1 MRASAWGPGAWV
13 LASAWL
19 CVAPTVIETPVAS
32 RASAAPAAS
41 AVPDADFLEF
51 LGEWHTEQGTWQNPL
66 ELERATDARTPSP
79 RQGRTDGHTDRRA
92 APNAAGPRDPSSKT
106 DRPADSSR
114 LGDGGR
120 TGASRE

>member
-1 MRASAWGPGAWV
+1 MQASAWRPGAWV
-13 LASAWL
+13 LASVWL
-19 CVAPTVIETPVAS
+19 CVAPTVIAS
-32 RASAAPAAS
+32 PAASAAPAAS

-51 LGEWHTEQGTWQNPL
+51 LGEWQTEQGTWQNPL
-66 ELERATDARTPSP
+66 ELERATDARTPLP

-92 APNAAGPRDPSSKT
+92 APDAAGPRDPSSKT

>member
-1 MRASAWGPGAWV
+1 MRASAWRPVYWMV
-13 LASAWL
+13 ASVWL
-19 CVAPTVIETPVAS
+19 GSAQTVIEAPV
-32 RASAAPAAS
+32 ASAAPAAS

-92 APNAAGPRDPSSKT
+92 APDAAGLRGSSSKA